1 MSNVIKSTKAIY
13 AYDTDVTVTEFF
25 GSAVDLGTGGFC
37 RVDAKV
43 DDDWVWLRIAITFG
57 TGISIGTLPITILA
71 SDMPVTIPDF
81 GSNVPMPGNFGSL
94 SIPAN
99 ANQMYA
105 PALNNVGGFG
115 NCFLFFNE
123 YGTTFTDY
131 LMGSAS
137 TNGVVDGCLYTGT
150 ILIPKMTM
158 GS

>member
-1 MSNVIKSTKAIY
+1 MSDIIKSDKARY
-13 AYDTDVTVTEFF
+13 AYDTTVTVTEFF
-25 GSAVDLGTGGFC
+25 GTTVDLGTGGSC
-37 RVDAKV
+37 RVDALE
-43 DDDWVWLRIAITFG
+43 DENFIWLRINITFG
-57 TGISIGTLPITILA
+57 TSISIGSLPITILA

-81 GSNVPMPGNFGSL
+81 GANVPMPGNFGSL

-123 YGTTFTDY
+123 YGATFTDY

-137 TNGVVDGCLYTGT
+137 TNGVVDGCTYNGT
-150 ILIPKMTM
+150 IFIPKMTM